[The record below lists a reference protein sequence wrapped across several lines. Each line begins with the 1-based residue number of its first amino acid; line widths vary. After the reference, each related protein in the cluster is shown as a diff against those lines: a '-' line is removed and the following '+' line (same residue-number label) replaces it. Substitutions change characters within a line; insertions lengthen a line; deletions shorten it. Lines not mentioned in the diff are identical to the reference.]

1 MKFMDPQPEKKSAH
15 IYLKFC
21 VLFQGILVP
30 LKWSTNT
37 YDVWQISSIPTNLL
51 VKEAFAKGNS
61 MSLSKSPYNSWRP
74 RNDSLNLDWANT
86 Q

>member
-1 MKFMDPQPEKKSAH
+1 MKVMDPLPEKKVH
-15 IYLKFC
+15 MYLLFC

-37 YDVWQISSIPTNLL
+37 YDVWQISSTPTGLL
-51 VKEAFAKGNS
+51 VREAFAKGNPT
-61 MSLSKSPYNSWRP
+61 SLSRSPYNSWRP
-74 RNDSLNLDWANT
+74 RDDSLNLDWANT